1 MTISLTR
8 TTCLCLSA
16 ISSSWRNRVRGA
28 SINSL
33 TKSSIPALGDCFSC
47 RELVLCSATTR
58 QPLAKGWTAKC
69 IDDPDV
75 VMLPIEREAGL
86 NDVGM
91 VAWLVRLISPEF
103 PTGRELVI
111 ICNDIITFQAGSF
124 GTREDA
130 MFFKASELAFL
141 ASSWRPIRARVSA
154 WHSHSRASSRW
165 ARNFQDNLFRYVE
178 DDCVRTDLL
187 VR

>member
-91 VAWLVRLISPEF
+91 VAWLVRLKSPEC

-111 ICNDIITFQAGSF
+111 ICNDITFQAGSF

-130 MFFKASELAFL
+130 MFFKASEFARLKGIPRFFL
-141 ASSWRPIRARVSA
+141 AANSGARIGMAQSLK
-154 WHSHSRASSRW
+154 SK
-165 ARNFQDNLFRYVE
+165 FQVGEELSGQFIPL
-178 DDCVRTDLL
+178 C
-187 VR
+187 

>member
-8 TTCLCLSA
+8 TTCFCLSA

-75 VMLPIEREAGL
+75 ADRARSRFERCRDGGVARVPHISRVSYGARARYHLQRHHHLPGWQLRNARGR
-86 NDVGM
+86 DVLQGIG
-91 VAWLVRLISPEF
+91 VGVPRF
-103 PTGRELVI
+103 
-111 ICNDIITFQAGSF
+111 
-124 GTREDA
+124 
-130 MFFKASELAFL
+130 FL
-141 ASSWRPIRARVSA
+141 AANSGARIGMAQSLK
-154 WHSHSRASSRW
+154 SK
-165 ARNFQDNLFRYVE
+165 FQVGEELSGQFIPL
-178 DDCVRTDLL
+178 C
-187 VR
+187 